1 LRERTDAGG
10 EFALFGGYIGN
21 AVLQCGHTLGV
32 APRSRRLGAIDRRCR
47 SLQRD
52 DRDGCGLA
60 YGQRR
65 QRAEPKRA
73 DERCSNRKF
82 GDMSHGVTLAAG

>member
-1 LRERTDAGG
+1 LRERTDARR
-10 EFALFGGYIGN
+10 EFALPGGDIGDAALQRLDAFGI
-21 AVLQCGHTLGV
+21 ALLC
-32 APRSRRLGAIDRRCR
+32 SRLGAIDRRCR